1 MGRLG
6 WFQLK
11 PGARL
16 GLIVALV
23 AVLLAVLAA
32 GAGAIRMQAGDIVV
46 SGDGHVIP
54 SKLPK
59 FQNAPIRLK
68 IHGKLGTV
76 SGALPPVLDTMKL
89 EVDGEGEIETEGLPV
104 CRSSQLQS
112 VNVSMARKLCP
123 GSIIG
128 TGTGDAIV
136 AFPEQRNIDVS
147 SPLTLFNGP
156 NSANKWIIYVHAYIQ
171 VPVPAA
177 IVIPVK
183 IKRIRNGPYGY
194 EVNAAIPKI
203 AGGSGI
209 PVSAELEVGHTWK
222 HQGKSLSYLNAR
234 CEDGRL
240 QARGK
245 FSFKDGT
252 VLNGSFLKPCT
263 VRP

>member
-1 MGRLG
+1 MDRLG
-6 WFQLK
+6 WFQPK

-16 GLIVALV
+16 GLIVVLV
-23 AVLLAVLAA
+23 AALLATLAA

-59 FQNAPIRLK
+59 YENAPIRLK
-68 IHGKLGTV
+68 IHGKLGTA
-76 SGALPPVLDTMKL
+76 SGALPPIIDTMKL

-112 VNVSMARKLCP
+112 ANVSMARKLCP
-123 GSIIG
+123 ESIIG

-147 SPLTLFNGP
+147 SPVTLFNGP
-156 NSANKWIIYVHAYIQ
+156 NSANKWTIYVHAFIQ

-177 IVIPVK
+177 IVIAVK
-183 IKRIRNGPYGY
+183 IRRISKGPYGY
-194 EVNAAIPKI
+194 EIEAKIPKI
-203 AGGSGI
+203 AGGFGI
-209 PVSAELEVGHTWK
+209 PISTELEVGHKWK
-222 HQGKSLSYLNAR
+222 HKGKSLSYLNAR

-263 VRP
+263 VRN

>member
-1 MGRLG
+1 
-6 WFQLK
+6 
-11 PGARL
+11 
-16 GLIVALV
+16 LIVGLV
-23 AVLLAVLAA
+23 AVLLATLAA

-59 FQNAPIRLK
+59 YENAPIRLK

-76 SGALPPVLDTMKL
+76 SGALPPIIDTIRL

-112 VNVSMARKLCP
+112 ANVSTARKTCP
-123 GSIIG
+123 ESIIG
-128 TGTGDAIV
+128 TGKGEAIV

-156 NSANKWIIYVHAYIQ
+156 NSANKWTIYVHAYIQ

-177 IVIPVK
+177 IVIPVD
-183 IKRIRNGPYGY
+183 IKRIRKGPYGY
-194 EVNAAIPKI
+194 EVNAVIPKI
-203 AGGSGI
+203 AGGAGVPIS
-209 PVSAELEVGHTWK
+209 SELELSHTWK

-240 QARGK
+240 QARGQ